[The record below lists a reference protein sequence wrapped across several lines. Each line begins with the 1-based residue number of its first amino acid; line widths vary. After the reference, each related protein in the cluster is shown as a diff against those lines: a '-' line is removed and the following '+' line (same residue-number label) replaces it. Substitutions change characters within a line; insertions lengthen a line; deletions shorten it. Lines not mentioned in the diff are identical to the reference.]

1 MSLLYKVINSSGV
14 IHIFLLK
21 VYSGFTS
28 YCDTKEQLS
37 HQLKYMIHHLVDISH
52 RLSLLELSTECV
64 RVVDTLKECLL
75 GALPS
80 SDYQIGMVTL

>member
-1 MSLLYKVINSSGV
+1 
-14 IHIFLLK
+14 
-21 VYSGFTS
+21 
-28 YCDTKEQLS
+28 
-37 HQLKYMIHHLVDISH
+37 MIHHLVDISH

-80 SDYQIGMVTL
+80 SDYQIGALTLYIELLIVLITLWLTLTVY